1 MKKYIKLLPFI
12 IVILFVVLIK
22 ILSNN
27 SFYHGCEYRSM
38 EIEKAAFCGIVSHKL
53 IDKSDHMLKK
63 ISILNNHTKDSINVI
78 IEGDTSGLYNFINV
92 GDSIYKE
99 KNSMET
105 TIVRDSI
112 KKVFFIDF
120 GCEKIKR

>member
-1 MKKYIKLLPFI
+1 MKKYIKLTPFI
-12 IVILFVVLIK
+12 IVILFFALIK
-22 ILSNN
+22 IISLNAP
-27 SFYHGCEYRSM
+27 YRGCVSHSKL
-38 EIEKAAFCGIVSHKL
+38 IENLYLNGIVLNKFE
-53 IDKSDHMLKK
+53 DKANHLNRTFVVFQNQVK
-63 ISILNNHTKDSINVI
+63 IEVN

-99 KNSMET
+99 KNSMK
-105 TIVRDSI
+105 TIILRESI